1 MADDIDAADL
11 RDEGDTFAAYER
23 LVAHGSQLARVL
35 LTYQAGI
42 DEVMTKLTILRRE
55 YENAHDYNPIEH
67 LSARLKS
74 PASIVA
80 KARRRHVEPTID
92 GVREAITDIAGVRVV
107 TAFASDVYRVRDVLC
122 SQDDLTV
129 LRVKDYIVHPK
140 PNGYRS
146 LHVILEV
153 PVFLTD
159 RIARVPVEVQF
170 RTIAMDFWAALEH
183 KIYYKFDRTV
193 PEELLDGLYSTAM
206 TSAKLDEDMERLHR
220 RIRGG
225 DTGPAEAF
233 RPSPERGGPVLTPE

>member
-1 MADDIDAADL
+1 MVDDIDPDDP
-11 RDEGDTFAAYER
+11 DEDGFAAYER
-23 LVAHGSQLARVL
+23 LVSQGSELSRVL

-55 YENAHDYNPIEH
+55 YAHSFDYNPIEH
-67 LSARLKS
+67 LTARLKS
-74 PASIVA
+74 PASIIA
-80 KARRRHVEPTID
+80 KARRRQVEPTVE

-107 TAFASDVYRVRDVLC
+107 TSFKSDVYRVRDVLC

-129 LRVKDYIVHPK
+129 LKVKDYVAQPK

-193 PEELLDGLYSTAM
+193 PDELLDGLYSTAV
-206 TSAKLDEDMERLHR
+206 TSAKLDDDMELLHR

-225 DTGPAEAF
+225 EPRPVEA
-233 RPSPERGGPVLTPE
+233 SPR

>member
-1 MADDIDAADL
+1 MADDIDADDP
-11 RDEGDTFAAYER
+11 RDDTFAAYER
-23 LVAHGSQLARVL
+23 LVEHGSELARVL

-55 YENAHDYNPIEH
+55 YEHAYDYNPIEH

-80 KARRRHVEPTID
+80 KARRRHVAPTID

-107 TAFASDVYRVRDVLC
+107 TSFESDVHRVRDVLC
-122 SQDDLTV
+122 SQADLTV
-129 LRVKDYIVHPK
+129 LKVKDYVAAPK

-153 PVFLTD
+153 PVFLAD

-170 RTIAMDFWAALEH
+170 RTIAMDFWASLEH

-193 PEELLDGLYSTAM
+193 PAELLDGLLSAAVTA
-206 TSAKLDEDMERLHR
+206 AKLDADMEILHSQ
-220 RIRGG
+220 IRGQSPQPPRRST
-225 DTGPAEAF
+225 DPVV
-233 RPSPERGGPVLTPE
+233 RPQ

>member
-1 MADDIDAADL
+1 MADDIDPDDPAED
-11 RDEGDTFAAYER
+11 GFSAYER
-23 LVAHGSQLARVL
+23 LVAQGSELSRVL

-42 DEVMTKLTILRRE
+42 DEVMTKLGILRRE
-55 YENAHDYNPIEH
+55 YAQAYDYNPIEH

-80 KARRRHVEPTID
+80 KARRRQVEPTIE

-107 TAFASDVYRVRDVLC
+107 TSFPSDVYRVRDVLC

-129 LRVKDYIVHPK
+129 LKEKDYIAHPK

-146 LHVILEV
+146 LHVILSV
-153 PVFLTD
+153 PVFFTD
-159 RIARVPVEVQF
+159 RVVAVPVEVQF

-193 PEELLDGLYSTAM
+193 PRELLDGLYSTAL
-206 TSAKLDEDMERLHR
+206 TSAQLDEDMEALHNQ
-220 RIRGG
+220 IRGPEPRPLSEG
-225 DTGPAEAF
+225 STR
-233 RPSPERGGPVLTPE
+233 RPSQLHDRM

>member
-1 MADDIDAADL
+1 MPDDIDAD
-11 RDEGDTFAAYER
+11 DPHDDTFAASER
-23 LVAHGSQLARVL
+23 LVAQGSELARVL

-55 YENAHDYNPIEH
+55 YENAYDYNPIEH

-74 PASIVA
+74 PASIIA
-80 KARRRHVEPTID
+80 KARRRNVEPTIE

-107 TAFASDVYRVRDVLC
+107 TSFESDVYRVRDVLC
-122 SQDDLTV
+122 SQVDLKV
-129 LRVKDYIVHPK
+129 LKVKDYIAAPK

-159 RIARVPVEVQF
+159 QIARVPVEVQF
-170 RTIAMDFWAALEH
+170 RTIAMDFWASLEH

-193 PEELLDGLYSTAM
+193 PAELLDSLFSTAM
-206 TSAKLDEDMERLHR
+206 TAAKLDADMETLHSQ
-220 RIRGG
+220 IRG
-225 DTGPAEAF
+225 
-233 RPSPERGGPVLTPE
+233 RSPE

>member
-1 MADDIDAADL
+1 MADDIDAD
-11 RDEGDTFAAYER
+11 DPHDDTFAAYER
-23 LVAHGSQLARVL
+23 LVDQGSALARVL

-55 YENAHDYNPIEH
+55 YENAYDYNPIEH

-80 KARRRHVEPTID
+80 KARRRHVDPTID

-107 TAFASDVYRVRDVLC
+107 TSFESDVYRVRDVLC
-122 SQDDLTV
+122 SQRDLTV
-129 LRVKDYIVHPK
+129 LQVKDYIARPK

-159 RIARVPVEVQF
+159 RVARVPVEVQF

-183 KIYYKFDRTV
+183 KIYYKFDRAV
-193 PEELLDGLYSTAM
+193 PEALLDGLHSTAL
-206 TSAKLDEDMERLHR
+206 TSAKLDADMELLHGQ
-220 RIRGG
+220 IRGHDPQLLDG
-225 DTGPAEAF
+225 S
-233 RPSPERGGPVLTPE
+233 RPPVDGGSVPF

>member
-1 MADDIDAADL
+1 MPDDLDADDP
-11 RDEGDTFAAYER
+11 RDDTFAAYER
-23 LVAHGSQLARVL
+23 LVDQGSELSRVM

-55 YENAHDYNPIEH
+55 YANAYDYNPIEH

-74 PASIVA
+74 PASILA
-80 KARRRHVEPTID
+80 KARRRKVEPTID

-107 TAFASDVYRVRDVLC
+107 TSFESDVQRVRDVLC
-122 SQDDLTV
+122 SQADLKV
-129 LRVKDYIVHPK
+129 LKVKDYITTPK

-153 PVFLTD
+153 PVFMTD

-170 RTIAMDFWAALEH
+170 RTIAMDFWASLEH

-193 PEELLDGLYSTAM
+193 PEELLDGLLSAAV
-206 TSAKLDEDMERLHR
+206 TSAKLDADMERLHQQ
-220 RIRGG
+220 IRGSQPHLLDG
-225 DTGPAEAF
+225 SPDRVVTGPLG
-233 RPSPERGGPVLTPE
+233 S